1 MTSERSVGGEFSKLN
16 TVNKTET
23 IIRFDP
29 VKLRAP
35 FSLRCGALIIDYIL
49 FILFPTLS
57 LLIGRMMGQD
67 GNKLL
72 NGELSNAGW
81 LIAAVILIS
90 NSIIFPM
97 LAGQSLGK
105 LLTGLK
111 IVKADGTSA
120 GLVNILIRH
129 LIGYPLTALTL
140 GLGFLFSLFN
150 SKNRALHDYL
160 AGTTVIYGSRR
171 KFE

>member
-1 MTSERSVGGEFSKLN
+1 MSAKQSTIEEVSKFKL
-16 TVNKTET
+16 VNKTET
-23 IIRFDP
+23 IVSFDP

-35 FSLRCGALIIDYIL
+35 FSLRCGAVIIDYIL
-49 FILFPTLS
+49 FILFPTIS
-57 LLIGRMMGQD
+57 LLIGRSMGND

-72 NGELSNAGW
+72 NSELTNAGW
-81 LIAAVILIS
+81 LIAAVILVS

-97 LAGQSLGK
+97 LAGQTLGK

-111 IVKADGTSA
+111 IVKTDGTSA

-140 GLGFLFSLFN
+140 GLGFLISLFN

-160 AGTTVIYGSRR
+160 AGTAVIYGSRR